1 MFSYVVRRLGLAL
14 VTLWLATL
22 LVFGALLLIP
32 GNPAIVILGI
42 NATPEAVAALEARLG
57 LDKPPLERYLGWLGG
72 VVKGD
77 LGQSIRY
84 NLPVSEL
91 IVSRLGITLPIVMA
105 SLFFATA
112 LSIPL
117 GILAARKANTW
128 IDVAV
133 SIGALL
139 GTVLPSFWVGLMLIY
154 LFIVRLKLPLP
165 SSFPIEGWRDPAAAI
180 AGLVLPVLTVTLSRA
195 SLLVR
200 MVRGSILEVLHQDY
214 VRTARAKGLSE
225 RVVLYKHALK
235 NASLPVITVLG
246 LEFAQLLI
254 AAVIVETV
262 FGVPGLGSLSLFA
275 INARDFPLIQG
286 IVLVL
291 AAFIVALN
299 LIVDL
304 LYAYLD
310 PRVSYA

>member
-1 MFSYVVRRLGLAL
+1 M
-14 VTLWLATL
+14 
-22 LVFGALLLIP
+22 IP

-57 LDKPPLERYLGWLGG
+57 LNRPPMERYLNWLSG
-72 VVKGD
+72 VLKGD
-77 LGQSIRY
+77 FGQSIRY
-84 NLPVSEL
+84 NLAVSEL
-91 IVSRLGITLPIVMA
+91 IISRLGITLPIVIA
-105 SLFFATA
+105 SLFFATI

-128 IDVAV
+128 VDVGI

-139 GTVLPSFWVGLMLIY
+139 GIILPSFWVGLMLIY
-154 LFIVRLKLPLP
+154 LFIVWLKLPLP
-165 SSFPIEGWRDPAAAI
+165 SSFPIEGWRNPAAAI
-180 AGLVLPVLTVTLSRA
+180 AGLLLPVLTVTLSRA

-235 NASLPVITVLG
+235 DASLPVITVLG

-262 FGVPGLGSLSLFA
+262 FGVPGLGSLALTA